1 MGFELAQGGGDT
13 GRAFGEPGGEGLDI
27 DAGAGGER
35 LDVDGESDR
44 ES

>member
-13 GRAFGEPGGEGLDI
+13 GWAFGEPDGEGLDV

-35 LDVDGESDR
+35 LDVDGQPDR